1 MKTRILK
8 DMKTSIF
15 RKAIL
20 CLTLVLGSL
29 AALAQEVTVTVTPI
43 QRILPPQVMLYIND
57 PGRYFNIQLINNSQ
71 VTQNVYLAM
80 TVEQIHPS
88 SGLHVAVPAKRQ
100 PQKPF
105 TIAPGQVR
113 QLTMVELKTMFN
125 HVVKSEVQATPGLFE
140 SYTDG
145 TFGLLPEGTYEAH
158 LTAYKWDPALANPVP
173 VSNPVTGKCQFMVC
187 YKAQAPQFILPMA
200 TGLALRDMSVAKL
213 SRQNPQFTW
222 REPVLT
228 CNPAAQ
234 RYTYDIKVVELY
246 PGQQPDDAMDHNPAI
261 YLQRSI
267 MTPLAMVP
275 KSSLDRMKADKT
287 YLAQVTARTTSG
299 ARMLNYV
306 QIENGGK
313 SPWRMFRVVDSEFEK
328 PGKVVK
334 PDKTVKP
341 GKVVTPGQ
349 VVTPATPVGGVVANL
364 TGDDDGKEKVD
375 QTPGDD
381 EKKEDDKGGAGG
393 DGEDTEEEEDS
404 LTLYKFKVPTLREPS
419 FEEGMARK
427 SFIEEDIDVEWRRP
441 QFVDGRGARQDT
453 IKFSYTVD
461 LFRSEVGIDM
471 AEDKGNALK
480 GKPIITKSF
489 KNDDDNCTI
498 TWEEL
503 TAKTIRPGDHLI
515 LRVTAKSTNEKSVEF
530 VEGNNTIDFA
540 IAEHLAKTY
549 FQCTDKV
556 QITNTTPTSASD
568 SELKGKTIGI
578 GQYQMKI
585 DEIKKVS
592 GKDYYEGKGHV
603 EWKPMGIKVMIAVKF
618 DSLKINSDNIVYG
631 GNAITYQA
639 EAEKA
644 ESNSEVVDKLFSDWG
659 IDNLIGDMNI
669 PYSNEIQQTATDKVK
684 NLAETLDVSKYYQYV
699 KKGKS
704 VWDQFLKGEI
714 SDLHLPV
721 ALPKSVNPS
730 PVDIQIVSMKFS
742 PASATMNVLGEFA
755 MPESKYYENEV
766 LLLGA
771 PRLCVSPDD
780 LLPESG
786 TLALLGDFT
795 LNDPQSDFDFTF
807 KAPTSVLE
815 PSNGCFVS
823 WHDNKF
829 EMFDVDV
836 VMTVPGLV
844 KVDAAGNRT
853 EEHPKMELHA
863 SISEWEDWFAEVKMD
878 NFEPEDLQDWT
889 FMPGDHIVYDH
900 SKYRNADGMKLPVGY
915 DKTKAGLQASDLDA
929 AWQGLYIK
937 KMGVVFPKMLS
948 IKDNDKN
955 WNGRL
960 KLEGDD
966 MYFDAS
972 GCSLQFGMNNIFDFE
987 TGKVGG
993 WGISMKELKLDIL
1006 QNSFQKTYFTGDIKT
1021 PLEGIVAYRCD
1032 IYAQGK
1038 NAEGKPDP
1046 NRSAYI
1052 FKTQQVEGLKFD
1064 FWLGDMK
1071 FDKDQTYFLIEAEK
1085 EKNKDTEVKV
1095 ELCMGGD
1102 MSITIGRDWLK
1113 KQGKVGKFVDAKIP
1127 GLNIAGMRIANCER
1141 WKSHYTQNQYESP
1154 KDNGGSSLN
1163 DFFGWKSEYN
1173 IATDKFYFSLGRWSL
1188 STGGSSK
1195 SSAYAP
1201 RSSLDDDHLLA
1212 LNDHGPSPELL
1223 EVNEVQADDSNSDAK
1238 LGPFDFT
1245 LTDFNFDYRAAQK
1258 QAVLT
1263 VGGKV
1268 AVMGGLISAG
1278 CTLDVLA
1285 NVDLQKYDLSF
1296 NTVEFKKASFDSEFG
1311 GVTLKGSL
1319 EASGGDDDGYK
1330 GELEFAMPGGFLGFK
1345 AQGGYFKRNSSSE
1358 KFTWGYFMATV
1369 TSSAG
1374 LRLDPIVINKIMGGM
1389 FFNCKAPKDVKA
1401 TPTASDAKKGVYGGR
1416 LGLGFSTS
1424 AGDNMITADMDLT
1437 VVYDTK
1443 RNKLSSLIMNGTLDA
1458 LKASKEGKGMVNAK
1472 CQLAYVNDT
1481 EKYIEINVTASGGAS
1496 LDQAMQDIM
1505 KEFTGSA
1512 MEAGKAVTKGLSSLT
1527 EDEKEGK
1534 STEAKKTDKKETF
1547 KANCGFEVTL
1557 NFKVTMNTGS
1567 RSKWHLYIGEPP
1579 YEKRCRLTLIDFQA
1593 GKKSDAFAAWAYLS
1607 SNMYLCLGNEL
1618 PNNGALPDPPQ
1629 SVLDFL
1635 DGKDVNG
1642 GNQKKSSEAIS
1653 AKQAAVDKMTTIINS
1668 ADITGGLMVGAG
1680 AEGDFGVNAGIVY
1693 AKGAFAYGF
1702 DLVLEH
1708 FGDNAKCQGGRKMG
1722 YHGWYGM
1729 GSAYAML
1736 TGDLGVRIRLWFIK
1750 KDVSLISVGLGA
1762 MLQAGLPNP
1771 TWVYGKVRA
1780 SCSLLGGIFKF
1791 NHAIEFK
1798 AGNVC
1803 MPDYGNPLDD
1813 LKMFASATPG
1823 IENDESKGYA
1833 SPVSPNSDIKFV
1845 TNYTMDKQIRLVD
1858 ENMAQD
1864 QIQNKGVNESEARA
1878 NCERVYKFQ
1887 LGVLDLYNVD
1897 KGTHKT
1903 ISASTSNHTDYSC
1916 FAGALD
1922 PNTRYKLTLNG
1933 YAKEWDSKNKQW
1945 VNPEI
1950 NGERQEKKDQAV
1962 YYFKTGSLE
1971 PTIND
1976 DIAQCMPNEYGLF
1989 ETIRYSDAIRPSVA
2003 LKRHRSDLS
2012 NSSKYEIRW
2021 ELWNAD
2027 KRLASLPN
2035 RVWTG
2040 NNNCYEFWE
2049 PDGSFSSYLKP
2060 GVKGKAYSGSW
2071 EGDWGYGYQIKLM
2084 RIDRAVANQ
2093 KFSKVKTKTVKVGKS
2108 SESRR
2113 NSSQPSLYATSNSSN
2128 KMDQFFAEQQKDQ
2141 ENSKST
2147 IDENSNEMLASAKQS
2162 GRYELTA
2169 IEFNNTVNTDF
2180 STESNLNYEINR
2192 YGSNRYAGKSYLGL
2206 VDFSNTGAYTS
2217 YVPTDESNTL
2227 IGGLTTGSNGAYSN
2241 LTSKMKTPY
2250 HMAAFYS
2257 KYLGLGGVNV
2267 KDFYLYDYWQNN
2279 IKGFSFDFWG
2289 GDQRSGQNLD
2299 GMLAVNSKSAHLNSA
2314 FWRLMPLRTIRN
2326 MAFTTS
2332 NKNADYYYNTKY
2344 CWDDL
2349 WQMFPSSNEKR
2360 FSGWNYA
2367 PDGWTTNGVTAN
2379 SIVNSVFW
2387 RQRFGSLLVGDAITV
2402 DMFSAELRAYTQQL
2416 YEQWY
2421 WHYVYRVQ
2429 NNLDP
2434 NTGQVIYDNKGKQVK
2449 FKDKNA
2455 KAAVKN
2461 TLRCYYN
2468 MYRNVVKTQYHGKKN
2483 WEYSFNEKGYSYYL
2497 GNYELPLNQIILCM
2511 WMSGDLGKIRG
2522 DKLYGDPTKNFSKGS
2537 NPHRFKHWDEAFRT
2551 MYYNTAD
2558 ATTMLRS
2565 WTSFTFLKFIPDA
2578 YNINSGTYSVVV
2590 PRHMNTHKF
2599 VVNNPFSNLVIT
2611 RKVKNSITES
2621 SLR

>member
-200 TGLALRDMSVAKL
+200 TGLGLRDMSVAKL

-228 CNPAAQ
+228 CNPSAQ

-261 YLQRSI
+261 YLQRGI

-299 ARMLNYV
+299 ARMLNYI
-306 QIENGGK
+306 QIENSGK

-328 PGKVVK
+328 PGK
-334 PDKTVKP
+334 TVKP
-341 GKVVTPGQ
+341 GKVVTPGNVVKPGK
-349 VVTPATPVGGVVANL
+349 VVTPVTPVGGVAANL

-471 AEDKGNALK
+471 AEDKANALK
-480 GKPIITKSF
+480 GKPIITKNF
-489 KNDDDNCTI
+489 KDDDENCTI

-503 TAKTIRPGDHLI
+503 TAKTIRPGDHLV

-684 NLAETLDVSKYYQYV
+684 NIAETLDVSKYYQYV

-721 ALPKSVNPS
+721 ALPKDINPS

-823 WHDNKF
+823 WHNNKF

-987 TGKVGG
+987 TAKVGG

-1038 NAEGKPDP
+1038 NADGKPDP

-1071 FDKDQTYFLIEAEK
+1071 FDKDQTYFLVEAEK

-1223 EVNEVQADDSNSDAK
+1223 EVNEVQADDSKSDAK

-1345 AQGGYFKRNSSSE
+1345 AQGGYFKRNSNTE

-1374 LRLDPIVINKIMGGM
+1374 LRLDPIVITKIMGGM

-1416 LGLGFSTS
+1416 LGLGFATS
-1424 AGDNMITADMDLT
+1424 AGENMISADMDLT
-1437 VVYDTK
+1437 VVYDTE
-1443 RNKLSSLIMNGTLDA
+1443 RNKLSSLIMNGKLDA
-1458 LKASKEGKGMVNAK
+1458 LKAKSGGKGLVNAE

-1496 LDQAMQDIM
+1496 LDSEM
-1505 KEFTGSA
+1505 KNLFKELTGTDCPG
-1512 MEAGKAVTKGLSSLT
+1512 GKAVESGLGGLT

-1534 STEAKKTDKKETF
+1534 STEANKNTNKGTF
-1547 KANCGFEVTL
+1547 KASCGFKVTL
-1557 NFKVTMNTGS
+1557 NFKVTMNTGK
-1567 RSKWHLYIGEPP
+1567 RSKWHLYIGEPD

-1593 GKKSDAFAAWAYLS
+1593 GKKSDSFAAWAYLGS
-1607 SNMYLCLGNEL
+1607 TMYLCLGNEL

-1629 SVLDFL
+1629 VVMDFL
-1635 DGKDVNG
+1635 NGKDVNG
-1642 GNQKKSSEAIS
+1642 GKQSKGSEART
-1653 AKQAAVDKMTTIINS
+1653 AKQNTINKMKSIINS
-1668 ADITGGLMVGAG
+1668 ADIDGGLMVGAG

-1693 AKGAFAYGF
+1693 ARGAFAYGF

-1708 FGDNAKCQGGRKMG
+1708 FGENAHCQGGKKMG

-1780 SCSLLGGIFKF
+1780 RCSLLGGIFKF

-1798 AGNVC
+1798 AGSVC
-1803 MPDYGNPLDD
+1803 MPDYGDPLDNI
-1813 LKMFASATPG
+1813 KMFASASPG
-1823 IENDESKGYA
+1823 DSIRSKGTKEETSVFA
-1833 SPVSPNSDIKFV
+1833 VPKFI
-1845 TNYTMDKQIRLVD
+1845 TNYEIGKSIRLVD
-1858 ENMAQD
+1858 ENLAQD
-1864 QIQNKGVNESEARA
+1864 QIQNKNANESEARA
-1878 NCERVYKFQ
+1878 NCERVYKFE
-1887 LGVLDLYNVD
+1887 LAPVELKNTT
-1897 KGTHKT
+1897 KNKT
-1903 ISASTSNHTDYSC
+1903 IKCSAEGSNNTDFTVYCGS
-1916 FAGALD
+1916 LE
-1922 PNTRYKLTLNG
+1922 PESYYTMTMTG
-1933 YAKEWDSKNKQW
+1933 YAKEWNKKKGEW
-1945 VNPEI
+1945 ENPTI
-1950 NGERQEKKDQAV
+1950 DGKKQEKKDQLT
-1962 YYFKTGSLE
+1962 YYFRTGKLE
-1971 PTIND
+1971 PTIKD
-1976 DIAQCMPNEYGLF
+1976 DVARSFPGYYGG
-1989 ETIRYSDAIRPSVA
+1989 TVRYEDAIYPHIS
-2003 LKRHRSDLS
+2003 LKHFRQDLT
-2012 NSSKYEIRW
+2012 NNNQYKIQWEFYNGEKKLATFDNDVIRTKDYEIWRPKY
-2021 ELWNAD
+2021 NYS
-2027 KRLASLPN
+2027 RY
-2035 RVWTG
+2035 V
-2040 NNNCYEFWE
+2040 
-2049 PDGSFSSYLKP
+2049 KP
-2060 GVKGKAYSGSW
+2060 GVKGDYRL
-2071 EGDWGYGYQIKLM
+2071 ECI
-2084 RIDRAVANQ
+2084 RIDNNIANK
-2093 KFSKVKTKTVKVGKS
+2093 KFSKKQTKTKTVKKQTK
-2108 SESRR
+2108 
-2113 NSSQPSLYATSNSSN
+2113 SSQPSVRASSNSQSAMGQFFANQEKDVATSNVTETTN
-2128 KMDQFFAEQQKDQ
+2128 KATAEAARQDGRLVMYSMNYENTLNSEFAKESEFYNSAKIGESWIYMAVSDFLMGGLPSDKD
-2141 ENSKST
+2141 EKYLESMGNYLWNSKNPYTTLSFLTNYLGIGGKKVDPYLFYGYTVYSSKGFDMELEKGWLQRSNTTVNGLLTVDKWSSSFYEAYYKYLPFRRRDGSYFNAMSRLIPTTNYSYQVRDANDVSFIVCNNDHGPAVAANAYRNILEAYMSDCFT
-2147 IDENSNEMLASAKQS
+2147 IQHMEEDMNDVAKFVYKEANAICTKWS
-2162 GRYELTA
+2162 DYYGSMKKSDRPKSKKRYENLRNDLRA
-2169 IEFNNTVNTDF
+2169 LYSKWMNTVRHGRRDHCYEFTTYKKNYDYAYTGKYEIPYSQMFLNLCLSGELGSLWGYDLDDDEVRDF
-2180 STESNLNYEINR
+2180 SKKNFKHRYEHKKM
-2192 YGSNRYAGKSYLGL
+2192 AWSYMK
-2206 VDFSNTGAYTS
+2206 N
-2217 YVPTDESNTL
+2217 
-2227 IGGLTTGSNGAYSN
+2227 IQYSGYHFLDN
-2241 LTSKMKTPY
+2241 LT
-2250 HMAAFYS
+2250 
-2257 KYLGLGGVNV
+2257 
-2267 KDFYLYDYWQNN
+2267 Q
-2279 IKGFSFDFWG
+2279 
-2289 GDQRSGQNLD
+2289 
-2299 GMLAVNSKSAHLNSA
+2299 
-2314 FWRLMPLRTIRN
+2314 
-2326 MAFTTS
+2326 
-2332 NKNADYYYNTKY
+2332 
-2344 CWDDL
+2344 
-2349 WQMFPSSNEKR
+2349 
-2360 FSGWNYA
+2360 
-2367 PDGWTTNGVTAN
+2367 
-2379 SIVNSVFW
+2379 
-2387 RQRFGSLLVGDAITV
+2387 
-2402 DMFSAELRAYTQQL
+2402 
-2416 YEQWY
+2416 
-2421 WHYVYRVQ
+2421 
-2429 NNLDP
+2429 
-2434 NTGQVIYDNKGKQVK
+2434 
-2449 FKDKNA
+2449 
-2455 KAAVKN
+2455 
-2461 TLRCYYN
+2461 
-2468 MYRNVVKTQYHGKKN
+2468 
-2483 WEYSFNEKGYSYYL
+2483 
-2497 GNYELPLNQIILCM
+2497 
-2511 WMSGDLGKIRG
+2511 
-2522 DKLYGDPTKNFSKGS
+2522 
-2537 NPHRFKHWDEAFRT
+2537 
-2551 MYYNTAD
+2551 
-2558 ATTMLRS
+2558 
-2565 WTSFTFLKFIPDA
+2565 LKFDIWKSDV
-2578 YNINSGTYSVVV
+2578 YNINTGKYDCYFD
-2590 PRHMNTHKF
+2590 RHKGRTWKI
-2599 VVNNPFSNLVIT
+2599 NNPFSNVKSTI
-2611 RKVKNSITES
+2611 RKIK
-2621 SLR
+2621 

>member
-1 MKTRILK
+1 
-8 DMKTSIF
+8 
-15 RKAIL
+15 
-20 CLTLVLGSL
+20 
-29 AALAQEVTVTVTPI
+29 
-43 QRILPPQVMLYIND
+43 
-57 PGRYFNIQLINNSQ
+57 
-71 VTQNVYLAM
+71 
-80 TVEQIHPS
+80 
-88 SGLHVAVPAKRQ
+88 
-100 PQKPF
+100 
-105 TIAPGQVR
+105 
-113 QLTMVELKTMFN
+113 
-125 HVVKSEVQATPGLFE
+125 
-140 SYTDG
+140 
-145 TFGLLPEGTYEAH
+145 
-158 LTAYKWDPALANPVP
+158 
-173 VSNPVTGKCQFMVC
+173 
-187 YKAQAPQFILPMA
+187 
-200 TGLALRDMSVAKL
+200 
-213 SRQNPQFTW
+213 
-222 REPVLT
+222 
-228 CNPAAQ
+228 
-234 RYTYDIKVVELY
+234 
-246 PGQQPDDAMDHNPAI
+246 
-261 YLQRSI
+261 
-267 MTPLAMVP
+267 
-275 KSSLDRMKADKT
+275 
-287 YLAQVTARTTSG
+287 
-299 ARMLNYV
+299 
-306 QIENGGK
+306 
-313 SPWRMFRVVDSEFEK
+313 
-328 PGKVVK
+328 
-334 PDKTVKP
+334 
-341 GKVVTPGQ
+341 
-349 VVTPATPVGGVVANL
+349 
-364 TGDDDGKEKVD
+364 
-375 QTPGDD
+375 
-381 EKKEDDKGGAGG
+381 
-393 DGEDTEEEEDS
+393 
-404 LTLYKFKVPTLREPS
+404 
-419 FEEGMARK
+419 
-427 SFIEEDIDVEWRRP
+427 
-441 QFVDGRGARQDT
+441 
-453 IKFSYTVD
+453 
-461 LFRSEVGIDM
+461 M
-471 AEDKGNALK
+471 AEDMANAVK
-480 GKPIITKSF
+480 GKPVISKSF
-489 KNDDDNCTI
+489 KNDDDHCTI

-503 TAKTIRPGDHLI
+503 TSKTIRQGDYLV
-515 LRVTAKSTNEKSVEF
+515 LRVTAKSTNEKSIEF
-530 VEGNNTIDFA
+530 VEGKNTIDFA
-540 IAEHLAKTY
+540 VGEHLAKSY
-549 FQCTDKV
+549 FQCSDKV

-592 GKDYYEGKGHV
+592 GQDYYEGKGHV
-603 EWKPMGIKVMIAVKF
+603 EWKPLGIKVMIAVKF

-684 NLAETLDVSKYYQYV
+684 NLAETLNVSKYYQYV

-721 ALPKSVNPS
+721 ALPKDINPS

-836 VMTVPGLV
+836 VMTIPGLV

-972 GCSLQFGMNNIFDFE
+972 GCSLQFGMNNVFDFE

-993 WGISMKELKLDIL
+993 WGISMKELKLDVL
-1006 QNSFQKTYFTGDIKT
+1006 QNSFQKCYFTGDIKT
-1021 PLEGIVAYRCD
+1021 PLEGIVAYTCD

-1038 NAEGKPDP
+1038 DAEGKPDP

-1052 FKTQQVEGLKFD
+1052 FKTQQVDGLKFD

-1223 EVNEVQADDSNSDAK
+1223 EVNEVQADDGKSDAK

-1345 AQGGYFKRNSSSE
+1345 AQGGYFKRNSNTE

-1437 VVYDTK
+1437 VVYDTE

-1593 GKKSDAFAAWAYLS
+1593 GKKSDSFAAWAYLS

-1618 PNNGALPDPPQ
+1618 PNNGELPDPPQ

-1693 AKGAFAYGF
+1693 ARGAFAYGF

-1708 FGDNAKCQGGRKMG
+1708 FGENAHCQGGKKMG

-1864 QIQNKGVNESEARA
+1864 QIQNKGANESEARA

-1916 FAGALD
+1916 YAGALD

-1950 NGERQEKKDQAV
+1950 DGKRQEKKDQAV

-1971 PTIND
+1971 PTIDD
-1976 DIAQCMPNEYGLF
+1976 DIAQRMPNEYGLF

-2049 PDGSFSSYLKP
+2049 PDGNFSSYLKP

-2093 KFSKVKTKTVKVGKS
+2093 QFSKVKTKTVKVGKS
-2108 SESRR
+2108 SESNR
-2113 NSSQPSLYATSNSSN
+2113 NSSQPSLNAKSNSGN
-2128 KMDQFFAEQQKDQ
+2128 KMDQFFAQQQKSQ

-2147 IDENSNEMLASAKQS
+2147 IDENSNEMLASVKQS

-2180 STESNLNYEINR
+2180 SKESNMNYEINR

-2206 VDFSNTGAYTS
+2206 VDFSNTGAYTQS
-2217 YVPTDESNTL
+2217 VPTDESTTL
-2227 IGGLTTGSNGAYSN
+2227 IGGLTTGADGAYSN

-2289 GDQRSGQNLD
+2289 GDQRAGQNLD

-2332 NKNADYYYNTKY
+2332 NKNADYYYNTQY

-2360 FSGWNYA
+2360 FSGWNSA

-2402 DMFSAELRAYTQQL
+2402 DMFSAELRGYTQEL

-2421 WHYVYRVQ
+2421 WHCVYRIQ
-2429 NNLDP
+2429 NNLDLT
-2434 NTGQVIYDNKGKQVK
+2434 TGQIMYDEKGKQIK
-2449 FKDKNA
+2449 YKDKNA

-2461 TLRCYYN
+2461 TLRSYYN

-2511 WMSGDLGKIRG
+2511 WMSGDLGKVRG
-2522 DKLYGDPTKNFSKGS
+2522 DKLYGDPTKNFTKGS
-2537 NPHRFKHWDEAFRT
+2537 NPHRFKHWYEAFST

>member
-1 MKTRILK
+1 
-8 DMKTSIF
+8 MKTSIF

-57 PGRYFNIQLINNSQ
+57 PGRYFNVQLINNSQ

-228 CNPAAQ
+228 CNPSAQ

-299 ARMLNYV
+299 ARMLNYI

-313 SPWRMFRVVDSEFEK
+313 SPWRMFRVVDSEFEQ
-328 PGKVVK
+328 PG
-334 PDKTVKP
+334 KTVKP
-341 GKVVTPGQ
+341 GKVVTPGNVVKPGK
-349 VVTPATPVGGVVANL
+349 VVTPVTPVGGVVATL
-364 TGDDDGKEKVD
+364 AGGDDGKEEAG
-375 QTPGDD
+375 QTPGDE

-427 SFIEEDIDVEWRRP
+427 SFVEEDIDVEWRRP
-441 QFVDGRGARQDT
+441 QFVEGKGARQDT

-471 AEDKGNALK
+471 AEDKANALK

-503 TAKTIRPGDHLI
+503 TAKTIRPGDHLV

-721 ALPKSVNPS
+721 ALPKDINPS

-823 WHDNKF
+823 WHNNKF

-836 VMTVPGLV
+836 VMTIPGLV

-915 DKTKAGLQASDLDA
+915 DKTKAGLQTSDLDA

-972 GCSLQFGMNNIFDFE
+972 GCSLQFGMSNVFDFE

-1021 PLEGIVAYRCD
+1021 PLEGVIGYRCD

-1038 NAEGKPDP
+1038 DADGKPDP

-1052 FKTQQVEGLKFD
+1052 FKTQQVDGLKFD

-1141 WKSHYTQNQYESP
+1141 WKSHYTQNQYEAP

-1173 IATDKFYFSLGRWSL
+1173 ISTGNFYFSLGRWSL

-1223 EVNEVQADDSNSDAK
+1223 EVNEVQADDSKSDAK

-1268 AVMGGLISAG
+1268 AVMSGLISAE
-1278 CTLDVLA
+1278 CSLDVIA

-1296 NTVEFKKASFDSEFG
+1296 NTVDFKKASFDSEFG

-1345 AQGGYFKRNSSSE
+1345 AQGGYFKRNSNTE

-1401 TPTASDAKKGVYGGR
+1401 TPTANDAKKGVYGGR

-1437 VVYDTK
+1437 VVYDTE

-1458 LKASKEGKGMVNAK
+1458 LKASKEGKGVVNAK

-1496 LDQAMQDIM
+1496 LDQVMQDKL
-1505 KEFTGSA
+1505 KELTGQA
-1512 MEAGKAVTKGLSSLT
+1512 FEAGKAVQSGLGSLT
-1527 EDEKEGK
+1527 EDEKENK
-1534 STEAKKTDKKETF
+1534 SKEANKSQKNETF
-1547 KANCGFEVTL
+1547 KASCGFEVTL

-1593 GKKSDAFAAWAYLS
+1593 GKKSDAFAAWAYLGA
-1607 SNMYLCLGNEL
+1607 NMYLCLGNEL
-1618 PNNGALPDPPQ
+1618 PNNGALPDPPPA
-1629 SVLDFL
+1629 VMDFL
-1635 DGKDVNG
+1635 NGKDVNG
-1642 GNQKKSSEAIS
+1642 NKQSQGSQALS
-1653 AKQAAVDKMTTIINS
+1653 AKQNTINKMKGIINS
-1668 ADITGGLMVGAG
+1668 ADITGGLMLGAG

-1693 AKGAFAYGF
+1693 AHGSFALGF

-1708 FGDNAKCQGGRKMG
+1708 FGENAKCQGGKKMG

-1729 GSAYAML
+1729 GQAYAML
-1736 TGDLGVRIRLWFIK
+1736 TGDIGVMIRLWFIK

-1771 TWVYGKVRA
+1771 TWAYGKVRA
-1780 SCSLLGGIFKF
+1780 RCSLLGGLFKF

-1798 AGNVC
+1798 AGDVC
-1803 MPDYGNPLDD
+1803 MPDYGNPLDN
-1813 LKMFASATPG
+1813 LKMFSSATPG
-1823 IENDESKGYA
+1823 IENEASKGYA
-1833 SPVSPNSDIKFV
+1833 TPVSPNSDVKFV
-1845 TNYTMDKQIRLVD
+1845 TNYTMDKQVRLVD
-1858 ENMAQD
+1858 ENKAQD
-1864 QIQNKGVNESEARA
+1864 QIQNKGAGESEARA
-1878 NCERVYKFQ
+1878 NCERVYKFE

-1897 KGTHKT
+1897 KNKHKT
-1903 ISASTSNHTDYSC
+1903 IYASTSNHTDYVCST
-1916 FAGALD
+1916 GTLD
-1922 PNTRYKLTLNG
+1922 PNTRYKLTLRG
-1933 YAKEWDSKNKQW
+1933 YAKEWNKDKSSW
-1945 VNPEI
+1945 DNPEI
-1950 NGERQEKKDQAV
+1950 DGKRQEKKDEAV
-1962 YYFKTGSLE
+1962 YYFKTGPLE
-1971 PTIND
+1971 PNIND
-1976 DIAQCMPNEYGLF
+1976 DIVQRMPNYDSYLA
-1989 ETIRYSDAIRPSVA
+1989 TIRYSDAVRPSVA
-2003 LKRHRSDLS
+2003 LRRHRSDLS

-2021 ELWNAD
+2021 ELYNGE
-2027 KRLASLPN
+2027 KFIASLPN
-2035 RVWTG
+2035 SVWTSSS
-2040 NNNCYEFWE
+2040 NSYEVWE
-2049 PDGSFSSYLKP
+2049 PNGSFSSYLKP
-2060 GVKGKAYSGSW
+2060 GVKGKGYSGSW

-2084 RIDRAVANQ
+2084 RIDRAVANKQ
-2093 KFSKVKTKTVKVGKS
+2093 FSKVNTKTVKVGKS
-2108 SESRR
+2108 SQSSR

-2128 KMDQFFAEQQKDQ
+2128 KMDQFFAQQQRDQ

-2147 IDENSNEMLASAKQS
+2147 IDEKSNEMLASAKQS
-2162 GRYELTA
+2162 GRYELTSF
-2169 IEFNNTVNTDF
+2169 EFNNTVNTDF
-2180 STESNLNYEINR
+2180 SQERDFSYETNTD
-2192 YGSNRYAGKSYLGL
+2192 YKGYSYLGL

-2217 YVPTDESNTL
+2217 SKVPTDESATY
-2227 IGGLTTGSNGAYSN
+2227 IGGLTTGANGSYTN
-2241 LTSKMKTPY
+2241 LEAKLKTPY
-2250 HMAAFYS
+2250 QAAAFYS
-2257 KYLGLGGVNV
+2257 HYLGIGGKDI

-2279 IKGFSFDFWG
+2279 IKGYSFDFYEG
-2289 GDQRSGQNLD
+2289 TVRTGQNLD
-2299 GMLAVNSKSAHLNSA
+2299 GMIGVNSSSTKLNES
-2314 FWRLMPLRTIRN
+2314 FWRLMPLRTIYST
-2326 MAFTTS
+2326 AFTPN
-2332 NKNADYYYNTKY
+2332 NKGKVAYEDTKY
-2344 CWDDL
+2344 VWEDL
-2349 WQMFPSSNEKR
+2349 WALFPNTAEKK
-2360 FSGWNYA
+2360 FSGWNQS
-2367 PDGWTTNGVTAN
+2367 PDGYSTNGVKAT
-2379 SIVNSVFW
+2379 SITTSVFW
-2387 RQRFGSLLVGDAITV
+2387 RQRFAPLLIGDAVTV
-2402 DMFSAELRAYTQQL
+2402 DMFSSELRAYTQQL
-2416 YEQWY
+2416 YDVWY
-2421 WHYVYRVQ
+2421 WKCVNRVQ
-2429 NNLDP
+2429 NNIDP
-2434 NTGQVIYDNKGKQVK
+2434 WTGNYYDEKGKRYS
-2449 FKDKNA
+2449 FNDKSARNF
-2455 KAAVKN
+2455 VHN
-2461 TLRCYYN
+2461 TLRQSYN
-2468 MYRNVVKTQYHGKKN
+2468 YYRNVVKTQYHGKLHWK
-2483 WEYSFNEKGYSYYL
+2483 YKINEPGYFYYL
-2497 GNYELPLNQIILCM
+2497 GKYELPLGQVMLAM

-2522 DKLYGDPTKNFSKGS
+2522 TKLYDDPTKGGFNK
-2537 NPHRFKHWDEAFRT
+2537 NTHPHRFKHQYEAFRT
-2551 MYYNTAD
+2551 MYYTAMD
-2558 ATTMLRS
+2558 ATTLLRS
-2565 WTSFTFLKFIPDA
+2565 WTSFTFQKFIPDG
-2578 YNINSGTYSVVV
+2578 YNINKGTYSVTRT
-2590 PRHMNTHKF
+2590 RHMNLNKF
-2599 VVNNPFSNLVIT
+2599 VVSNPFSNLVIT
-2611 RKVKNSITES
+2611 RSRENFDALTIY
-2621 SLR
+2621 